1 MPDINEGK
9 GILTMFDLKN
19 KLLKKVQQNSPT
31 TEQEELEKVQV
42 ATCVILIEVAKSDYD
57 FSSIEKTTVEAIM
70 KRDFQISAEAAED
83 LIEIAKRSRGESIDL
98 FEFTNLINKN
108 YSKEEKKKVI
118 EGAWKII
125 YADKKLDKYEDHL
138 IHRLAKL
145 LRLDHEDLIEAKLKA
160 LHEYES

>member
-19 KLLKKVQQNSPT
+19 KLLKKVQHNSPT

-83 LIEIAKRSRGESIDL
+83 LIEIAKRRRGESIDL

-108 YSKEEKKKVI
+108 Y
-118 EGAWKII
+118 
-125 YADKKLDKYEDHL
+125 
-138 IHRLAKL
+138 
-145 LRLDHEDLIEAKLKA
+145 
-160 LHEYES
+160 